1 MYFCK
6 VSAPSPHI
14 KRILS
19 SLPKSPGIYQ
29 YFDKEGEILYVG
41 KAKVLKNRVSSYFSS
56 KHEDSPKT
64 RILVSKIVDIKFI
77 IADSEYDALILEN
90 TLIKK
95 YKPRYNVLLRDDKSY
110 PWICIKN
117 ERFPRVFHTRKLIK
131 DGSEYY
137 GPYTSFRTM
146 RTVLEFANKLY
157 KLRTCNFNLS
167 KENIEAKK
175 FRLCLE
181 YHIKNCEG
189 PCEGLQSEANYLE
202 GISHIRKILKGSITD
217 VIKDLKTQMQDFADK
232 LKFEE
237 AQEVKEQIDL
247 LEDYQMRSTVV
258 HPSINN
264 VDVFSILSDDKY
276 AYINFMK
283 MANGAIIQAHTVE
296 VKKKLE
302 ETEEDILTSVIFEIR
317 NRFNSTSK
325 EIFTSIPLELEIP
338 DIKMHHPQRGDK
350 KQLIDMSLRNVKYFM
365 RDRQQQQEKVDPD
378 RHKNRIL
385 GTLQKDLRMKVL
397 PTHIECFDN
406 SNIQGAFPVAACVV
420 FKDAKPS
427 KKDYRHFNIKTV
439 VGPDDFASMREV
451 VYRRYKRLQ
460 DENQPLPQLII
471 IDGGKG
477 QLSSAVESLHNL
489 NLMGKI
495 TIVGIAKRLEEIFF
509 PGDPYPLYIDKR
521 SESLKL
527 IQHLR
532 NEAHRFGITHHRNQR
547 SKGTI
552 KSGLTEI
559 EGIGAKTQE
568 KLLKKFRSF
577 KRIKEASDEDLK
589 TILSNKQLQALRKFT

>member
-1 MYFCK
+1 MRET
-6 VSAPSPHI
+6 SSHI
-14 KRILS
+14 EGILK

-29 YFDKEGEILYVG
+29 YFDKDGEILYVG
-41 KAKVLKNRVSSYFSS
+41 KAKVLRNRVKSYFVN

-64 RILVSKIVDIKFI
+64 RILVGKIEDIKFI

-95 YKPRYNVLLRDDKSY
+95 YKPRYNVLLRDDKTF

-117 ERFPRVFHTRKLIK
+117 ERFPRVFYTRKLIK

-137 GPYTSFRTM
+137 GPYTSFKTM

-167 KENIEAKK
+167 EENIDAKK

-189 PCEGLQSEANYLE
+189 PCEGLQSEEDYE
-202 GISHIRKILKGSITD
+202 KGITHIRKILKGSIQD
-217 VIKDLKTQMQDFADK
+217 VIKDLKGQMNDFSEN

-237 AQEVKEQIDL
+237 AQEAKEQIQL

-264 VDVFSILSDDKY
+264 VDVFSILSDDKF
-276 AYINFMK
+276 AYINYMK

-302 ETEEDILTSVIFEIR
+302 ETEEDILSSVIFEIR

-325 EIFTSIPLELEIP
+325 EIFTSITMDMEMP
-338 DIKMHHPQRGDK
+338 DIHVHTPQRGDK
-350 KQLIDMSLRNVKYFM
+350 KRLIDMSLRNVKYFM

-385 GTLQKDLRMKVL
+385 GTIQKDLRMKVL

-439 VGPDDFASMREV
+439 VGPDDFASMKEV
-451 VYRRYKRLQ
+451 VYRRYKRLL
-460 DENQPLPQLII
+460 DESQPLPQLII

-477 QLSSAVESLHNL
+477 QLSSAVESLREL
-489 NLMGKI
+489 DLMGKI

-521 SESLKL
+521 SESLKT

-559 EGIGAKTQE
+559 EGIGKITQE

-577 KRIKEASDEDLK
+577 KRIKEATDDSLLEVL
-589 TILSNKQLQALRKFT
+589 TLKQLKALRKFA

>member
-1 MYFCK
+1 MPEVTPY
-6 VSAPSPHI
+6 I
-14 KRILS
+14 KQILTT
-19 SLPKSPGIYQ
+19 LPKSPGIYQ
-29 YFDKEGEILYVG
+29 YFDKEGVILYVG
-41 KAKVLKNRVSSYFSS
+41 KAKILKNRVNSYFTS

-64 RILVSKIVDIKFI
+64 RILVSKISDIKFI

-95 YKPRYNVLLRDDKSY
+95 YKPRYNVLLRDDKTY

-117 ERFPRVFHTRKLIK
+117 ERFPRVFYTRKLIK

-146 RTVLEFANKLY
+146 RIVLEFANKLY

-167 KENIEAKK
+167 EENIEAKK
-175 FRLCLE
+175 FRVCLE

-189 PCEGLQSEANYLE
+189 PCEELQTDEDYQK
-202 GISHIRKILKGSITD
+202 GIAHIRKILKGSIID
-217 VIKDLKTQMQDFADK
+217 VIRDLKLTMQASAEV

-237 AQEVKEQIDL
+237 AQDAKEQIKL

-264 VDVFSILSDDKY
+264 VDVFSILSDDKF
-276 AYINFMK
+276 AYVNFMK

-302 ETEEDILTSVIFEIR
+302 ETEEDILSSVIFEIR

-325 EIFTSIPLELEIP
+325 EVFTSIPMALEIP
-338 DIKMHHPQRGDK
+338 EIKLHNPIRGDK

-365 RDRQQQQEKVDPD
+365 RDRQLQQEKVDPD

-385 GTLQKDLRMKVL
+385 GTIQKDLRMKVL

-420 FKDAKPS
+420 FKDAKPA

-439 VGPDDFASMREV
+439 VGPDDFASMKEV
-451 VYRRYKRLQ
+451 VYRRYKRLL
-460 DENQPLPQLII
+460 EEKQPLPQLVIV
-471 IDGGKG
+471 DGGKG
-477 QLSSAVESLHNL
+477 QLSSAVESLQKL
-489 NLMGKI
+489 DLMGKI
-495 TIVGIAKRLEEIFF
+495 VIVGIAKRLEEIFF

-559 EGIGAKTQE
+559 EGIGSITQE

-577 KRIKEASDEDLK
+577 KRIKEASDEQLK
-589 TILSNKQLQALRKFT
+589 EVLTLKQLQALRNFI

>member
-1 MYFCK
+1 VPEVTPY
-6 VSAPSPHI
+6 I
-14 KRILS
+14 KQILTT
-19 SLPKSPGIYQ
+19 LPKSPGIYQ
-29 YFDKEGEILYVG
+29 YFDKEGVILYVG
-41 KAKVLKNRVSSYFSS
+41 KAKILKNRVNSYFTS

-64 RILVSKIVDIKFI
+64 RILVSKISDIKFI

-95 YKPRYNVLLRDDKSY
+95 YKPRYNVLLRDDKTY

-117 ERFPRVFHTRKLIK
+117 ERFPRVFYTRKLIK

-146 RTVLEFANKLY
+146 RIVLEFANKLY

-167 KENIEAKK
+167 EENIEAKK
-175 FRLCLE
+175 FRVCLE

-189 PCEGLQSEANYLE
+189 PCEELQTDEDYQK
-202 GISHIRKILKGSITD
+202 GIAHIRKILKGSIID
-217 VIKDLKTQMQDFADK
+217 VIRDLKLTMQASAEV

-237 AQEVKEQIDL
+237 AQDAKEQIKL

-264 VDVFSILSDDKY
+264 VDVFSILSDDKF
-276 AYINFMK
+276 AYVNFMK

-302 ETEEDILTSVIFEIR
+302 ETEEDILSSVIFEIR

-325 EIFTSIPLELEIP
+325 EVFTSIPMALEIP
-338 DIKMHHPQRGDK
+338 EIKLHNPIRGDK

-365 RDRQQQQEKVDPD
+365 RDRQLQQEKVDPD

-385 GTLQKDLRMKVL
+385 GTIQKDLRMKVL

-420 FKDAKPS
+420 FKDAKPA

-439 VGPDDFASMREV
+439 VGPDDFASMKEV
-451 VYRRYKRLQ
+451 VYRRYKRLL
-460 DENQPLPQLII
+460 EEKQPLPQLVIV
-471 IDGGKG
+471 DGGKG
-477 QLSSAVESLHNL
+477 QLSSAVESLQKL
-489 NLMGKI
+489 DLMGKI
-495 TIVGIAKRLEEIFF
+495 VIVGIAKRLEEIFF

-527 IQHLR
+527 MQHLR

-559 EGIGAKTQE
+559 EGIGSITQE

-577 KRIKEASDEDLK
+577 KRIKEASDEQLK
-589 TILSNKQLQALRKFT
+589 EVLTLKQLQALRNFI

>member
-1 MYFCK
+1 
-6 VSAPSPHI
+6 VPEVTPHI
-14 KRILS
+14 KQILTT
-19 SLPKSPGIYQ
+19 LPKSPGIYQ

-41 KAKVLKNRVSSYFSS
+41 KAKILKNRVNSYFTS

-64 RILVSKIVDIKFI
+64 RILVSKISDIKFI

-95 YKPRYNVLLRDDKSY
+95 YKPRYNVLLRDDKTY

-117 ERFPRVFHTRKLIK
+117 ERFPRVFYTRKLIK

-146 RTVLEFANKLY
+146 RIVLDFANKLY
-157 KLRTCNFNLS
+157 KLRTCNFNLAE
-167 KENIEAKK
+167 ENIEAKK
-175 FRLCLE
+175 FRVCLE

-189 PCEGLQSEANYLE
+189 PCEGLQSEEDYQK
-202 GISHIRKILKGSITD
+202 GIAHIRKILKGSIID
-217 VIKDLKTQMQDFADK
+217 VIRDLKLTMQASSEA

-237 AQEVKEQIDL
+237 AQDAKEQIQL

-264 VDVFSILSDDKY
+264 VDVFSILSDDKF
-276 AYINFMK
+276 AYVNFMK

-302 ETEEDILTSVIFEIR
+302 ETEENILSSVIFEIR

-338 DIKMHHPQRGDK
+338 EIKLHNPIRGDK

-365 RDRQQQQEKVDPD
+365 RDRQLQQEKVDPD

-385 GTLQKDLRMKVL
+385 GTIQKDLRMKVL

-420 FKDAKPS
+420 FKDAKPA
-427 KKDYRHFNIKTV
+427 KNDYRHFNIKTV
-439 VGPDDFASMREV
+439 VGPDDFASMKEV
-451 VYRRYKRLQ
+451 VYRRYKRLL
-460 DENQPLPQLII
+460 DEKQPLPQLVIV
-471 IDGGKG
+471 DGGKG
-477 QLSSAVESLHNL
+477 QLSSAVESLEKL
-489 NLMGKI
+489 NLMGEI
-495 TIVGIAKRLEEIFF
+495 VIVGIAKRLEEIFF

-552 KSGLTEI
+552 KSGLIEI
-559 EGIGAKTQE
+559 DGIGSITQE

-577 KRIKEASDEDLK
+577 KRIKEASDEQLK
-589 TILSNKQLQALRKFT
+589 EILTLKQLQALRKFT

>member
-1 MYFCK
+1 MPEVTPY
-6 VSAPSPHI
+6 I
-14 KRILS
+14 KQILTT
-19 SLPKSPGIYQ
+19 LPKSPGIYQ
-29 YFDKEGEILYVG
+29 YFDKEGVILYVG
-41 KAKVLKNRVSSYFSS
+41 KAKILKNRVNSYFTS

-64 RILVSKIVDIKFI
+64 RILVSKISDIKFI

-95 YKPRYNVLLRDDKSY
+95 YKPRYNVLLRDDKTY

-117 ERFPRVFHTRKLIK
+117 ERFPRVFYTRKLIK

-146 RTVLEFANKLY
+146 RIVLEFANKLY

-167 KENIEAKK
+167 EENIEAKK
-175 FRLCLE
+175 FRVCLE

-189 PCEGLQSEANYLE
+189 PCEELQTDEDYQK
-202 GISHIRKILKGSITD
+202 GIAHIRKILKGSIID
-217 VIKDLKTQMQDFADK
+217 VIRDLKLTMQASAEV

-237 AQEVKEQIDL
+237 AQDAKEQIKL

-264 VDVFSILSDDKY
+264 VDVFSILSDDKF
-276 AYINFMK
+276 AYVNFMK

-302 ETEEDILTSVIFEIR
+302 ETEEDILSSVIFEIR

-325 EIFTSIPLELEIP
+325 EVFTSIPMALEIP
-338 DIKMHHPQRGDK
+338 EIKLHNPIRGDK

-365 RDRQQQQEKVDPD
+365 RDRQLQQEKVDPD

-385 GTLQKDLRMKVL
+385 GTIQKDLRMKVL

-420 FKDAKPS
+420 FKDAKPA

-439 VGPDDFASMREV
+439 VGPDDFASMKEV
-451 VYRRYKRLQ
+451 VYRRYKRLL
-460 DENQPLPQLII
+460 EEKQPLPQLVIV
-471 IDGGKG
+471 DGGKG
-477 QLSSAVESLHNL
+477 QLSSAVESLQKL
-489 NLMGKI
+489 DLMGKI
-495 TIVGIAKRLEEIFF
+495 VIVGIAKRLEEIFF

-527 IQHLR
+527 IQYLR

-559 EGIGAKTQE
+559 EGIGSITQE

-577 KRIKEASDEDLK
+577 KRIKEASDEQLK
-589 TILSNKQLQALRKFT
+589 EVLTLKQLQALRNFI

>member
-1 MYFCK
+1 
-6 VSAPSPHI
+6 VSVVTPHL
-14 KRILS
+14 KHILS
-19 SLPKSPGIYQ
+19 SLPKLPGIYQ
-29 YFDKEGEILYVG
+29 YFDNEGVILYVG
-41 KAKVLKNRVSSYFSS
+41 KAKILRNRVNSYFSN

-64 RILVSKIVDIKFI
+64 RILVSKIADIKFI

-95 YKPRYNVLLRDDKSY
+95 YKPRYNVLLRDDKTY

-117 ERFPRVFHTRKLIK
+117 ERFPRVFYTRKLIK

-167 KENIEAKK
+167 EENIEAKK
-175 FRLCLE
+175 FRVCLE

-189 PCEGLQSEANYLE
+189 PCEGLQSEEDYQK
-202 GISHIRKILKGSITD
+202 GIAHIRKILKGSIVD
-217 VIKDLKTQMQDFADK
+217 VIRDLKLTMQASAEA
-232 LKFEE
+232 LKFED
-237 AQEVKEQIDL
+237 AQEAKEQIQL

-276 AYINFMK
+276 AYVNFMK

-302 ETEEDILTSVIFEIR
+302 ESEEDILSSVIFEIR

-325 EIFTSIPLELEIP
+325 EIFTSIPMELEIP
-338 DIKMHHPQRGDK
+338 EIKLHNPIRGDK

-385 GTLQKDLRMKVL
+385 GTIQKDLRMKVL

-420 FKDAKPS
+420 FKDAKPA

-439 VGPDDFASMREV
+439 VGPDDFASMKEV
-451 VYRRYKRLQ
+451 VYRRYKRLL
-460 DENQPLPQLII
+460 DEKQPFPQLII
-471 IDGGKG
+471 VDGGKG
-477 QLSSAVESLHNL
+477 QLSSAVESLVKL
-489 NLMGKI
+489 DLMGKVV
-495 TIVGIAKRLEEIFF
+495 IVGIAKRLEEIFF

-559 EGIGAKTQE
+559 DGIGSITQE

-577 KRIKEASDEDLK
+577 KRIKEASDEELK
-589 TILSNKQLQALRKFT
+589 EVLTLKQLQALRKFT

>member
-1 MYFCK
+1 MS
-6 VSAPSPHI
+6 VVTPHL
-14 KRILS
+14 KHILS
-19 SLPKSPGIYQ
+19 SLPKLPGIYQ
-29 YFDKEGEILYVG
+29 YFDNEGVILYVG
-41 KAKVLKNRVSSYFSS
+41 KAKILRNRVNSYFSN

-64 RILVSKIVDIKFI
+64 RILVSKIADIKFI

-95 YKPRYNVLLRDDKSY
+95 YKPRYNVLLRDDKTY

-117 ERFPRVFHTRKLIK
+117 ERFPRVFYTRKLIK

-167 KENIEAKK
+167 EENIEAKK
-175 FRLCLE
+175 FRVCLE

-189 PCEGLQSEANYLE
+189 PCEGLQSEEDYQK
-202 GISHIRKILKGSITD
+202 GIAHIRKILKGSIVD
-217 VIKDLKTQMQDFADK
+217 VIRDLKLTMQASAEA
-232 LKFEE
+232 LKFED
-237 AQEVKEQIDL
+237 AQEAKEQIQL

-276 AYINFMK
+276 AYVNFMK

-302 ETEEDILTSVIFEIR
+302 ESEEDILSSVIFEIR

-325 EIFTSIPLELEIP
+325 EIFTSIPMELEIP
-338 DIKMHHPQRGDK
+338 EIKLHNPIRGDK

-385 GTLQKDLRMKVL
+385 GTIQKDLRMKVL

-420 FKDAKPS
+420 FKDAKPA

-439 VGPDDFASMREV
+439 VGPDDFASMKEV
-451 VYRRYKRLQ
+451 VYRRYKRLL
-460 DENQPLPQLII
+460 DEKQPLPQLII
-471 IDGGKG
+471 VDGGKG
-477 QLSSAVESLHNL
+477 QLSSAVESLVKL
-489 NLMGKI
+489 DLMGKVV
-495 TIVGIAKRLEEIFF
+495 IVGIAKRLEEIFF

-559 EGIGAKTQE
+559 DGIGSITQE

-577 KRIKEASDEDLK
+577 KRIKEASDEELK
-589 TILSNKQLQALRKFT
+589 EVLTLKQLQALRTFT

>member
-1 MYFCK
+1 MN
-6 VSAPSPHI
+6 SPTPYI
-14 KRILS
+14 QSILK

-29 YFDKEGEILYVG
+29 YFDKNGDILYVG
-41 KAKVLKNRVSSYFSS
+41 KAKVLRNRVRSYFNN

-64 RILVSKIVDIKFI
+64 RILVSKIADIKFI

-95 YKPRYNVLLRDDKSY
+95 HKPRYNVLLRDDKTF
-110 PWICIKN
+110 PWICIKK
-117 ERFPRVFHTRKLIK
+117 ERFPRVFYTRKLIK

-137 GPYTSFRTM
+137 GPYTSFKTM
-146 RTVLEFANKLY
+146 KTVLEFANKLY
-157 KLRTCNFNLS
+157 KLRTCSYNLS
-167 KENIEAKK
+167 EENIQAKK
-175 FRLCLE
+175 FRVCLE

-189 PCEGLQSEANYLE
+189 PCEGLQTEEDYE
-202 GISHIRKILKGSITD
+202 KGIAHIRKILKGSIQE
-217 VIKDLKTQMQDFADK
+217 VIRDLKEQMTTYAEE
-232 LKFEE
+232 LKFED
-237 AQEVKEQIDL
+237 AQEAKEQIEL

-264 VDVFSILSDDKY
+264 VDVFSVLSDDKY

-302 ETEEDILTSVIFEIR
+302 ETEEDILASVIFEIR
-317 NRFNSTSK
+317 SRFNSTSK
-325 EIFTSIPLELEIP
+325 EIFTSIPMDLDHPEI
-338 DIKMHHPQRGDK
+338 KFHHPQRGDK
-350 KQLIDMSLRNVKYFM
+350 KKLTEMSLRNVKYFM
-365 RDRQQQQEKVDPD
+365 RDRQLQQEKVDPD

-385 GTLQKDLRMKVL
+385 SALKKDLRMKEL
-397 PTHIECFDN
+397 PEHIECFDN

-451 VYRRYKRLQ
+451 VYRRYKRLI
-460 DENQPLPQLII
+460 DENQPLPELII

-477 QLSSAVESLHNL
+477 QLSSAVESLQQL
-489 NLMGKI
+489 DLVGKI

-509 PGDPYPLYIDKR
+509 PGDSYPLYIDKR

-527 IQHLR
+527 IQYLR

-559 EGIGAKTQE
+559 EGIGSKTQE

-577 KRIKEASDEDLK
+577 KRIKEASDDELK
-589 TILSNKQLQALRKFT
+589 EVLTLKQLQALRKFT

>member
-1 MYFCK
+1 MS
-6 VSAPSPHI
+6 VVTPHL
-14 KRILS
+14 KHILS
-19 SLPKSPGIYQ
+19 SLPKLPGIYQ
-29 YFDKEGEILYVG
+29 YFDNEGVILYVG
-41 KAKVLKNRVSSYFSS
+41 KAKILRNRVNSYFSN

-64 RILVSKIVDIKFI
+64 RILVSKIADIKFI

-95 YKPRYNVLLRDDKSY
+95 YKPRYNVLLRDDKTY

-117 ERFPRVFHTRKLIK
+117 ERFPRVFYTRKLIK

-167 KENIEAKK
+167 EENIEAKK
-175 FRLCLE
+175 FRVCLE

-189 PCEGLQSEANYLE
+189 PCEGLQSEEDYQK
-202 GISHIRKILKGSITD
+202 GIAHIRKILKGSIVG
-217 VIKDLKTQMQDFADK
+217 VIRDLKLTMQASAEA
-232 LKFEE
+232 LKFED
-237 AQEVKEQIDL
+237 AQEAKEQIQL

-276 AYINFMK
+276 AYVNFMK

-302 ETEEDILTSVIFEIR
+302 ESEEDILSSVIFEIR

-325 EIFTSIPLELEIP
+325 EIFTSIPMELEIP
-338 DIKMHHPQRGDK
+338 EIKLHNPIRGDK

-385 GTLQKDLRMKVL
+385 GTIQKDLRMKVL

-420 FKDAKPS
+420 FKDAKPA

-439 VGPDDFASMREV
+439 VGPDDFASMKEV
-451 VYRRYKRLQ
+451 VYRRYKRLL
-460 DENQPLPQLII
+460 DEKQPLPQLII
-471 IDGGKG
+471 VDGGKG
-477 QLSSAVESLHNL
+477 QLSSAVESLVKL
-489 NLMGKI
+489 DLMGKVV
-495 TIVGIAKRLEEIFF
+495 IVGIAKRLEEIFF

-559 EGIGAKTQE
+559 DGIGSITQE

-577 KRIKEASDEDLK
+577 KRIKEASDEELK
-589 TILSNKQLQALRKFT
+589 EVLTLKQLQALRKFT

>member
-1 MYFCK
+1 MPE
-6 VSAPSPHI
+6 VTPHI
-14 KRILS
+14 KQILTT
-19 SLPKSPGIYQ
+19 LPKSPGIYQ
-29 YFDKEGEILYVG
+29 YFDKEGDILYIG
-41 KAKVLKNRVSSYFSS
+41 KAKILKNRVNSYFTS

-64 RILVSKIVDIKFI
+64 RILVSKISDIKFI

-95 YKPRYNVLLRDDKSY
+95 YKPRYNVLLRDDKTY

-117 ERFPRVFHTRKLIK
+117 ERFPRVFYTRKLIK

-146 RTVLEFANKLY
+146 RIVLDFANKLY
-157 KLRTCNFNLS
+157 KLRTCNFNLAE
-167 KENIEAKK
+167 ENIEAKK
-175 FRLCLE
+175 FRVCLE

-189 PCEGLQSEANYLE
+189 PCEGLQSEEDYQK
-202 GISHIRKILKGSITD
+202 GIAHIRKILKGSIID
-217 VIKDLKTQMQDFADK
+217 VIRDLKLTMQASAEA

-237 AQEVKEQIDL
+237 AQEAKEQIQL

-264 VDVFSILSDDKY
+264 VDVFSILSDDKF
-276 AYINFMK
+276 AYVNFMK

-302 ETEEDILTSVIFEIR
+302 ETEENILSSVIFEIR

-325 EIFTSIPLELEIP
+325 EIFTSIPMELEIP
-338 DIKMHHPQRGDK
+338 EIKLHNPIRGDK

-365 RDRQQQQEKVDPD
+365 RDRQLQQEKVDPD

-385 GTLQKDLRMKVL
+385 GTIQKDLRMKVL

-420 FKDAKPS
+420 FKDAKPA
-427 KKDYRHFNIKTV
+427 KNDYRHFNIKTV
-439 VGPDDFASMREV
+439 VGPDDFASMKEV
-451 VYRRYKRLQ
+451 VYRRYKRLL
-460 DENQPLPQLII
+460 DEKQPLPQLVIV
-471 IDGGKG
+471 DGGKG
-477 QLSSAVESLHNL
+477 QLSSAVESLQKL
-489 NLMGKI
+489 DLMGEI
-495 TIVGIAKRLEEIFF
+495 VIVGIAKRLEEIFF

-552 KSGLTEI
+552 KSGLIEI
-559 EGIGAKTQE
+559 DGIGSITQD

-577 KRIKEASDEDLK
+577 KRIKEASDEQLK
-589 TILSNKQLQALRKFT
+589 EILTLKQLQALRKFT

>member
-1 MYFCK
+1 
-6 VSAPSPHI
+6 VSVVTPHL
-14 KRILS
+14 KHILS
-19 SLPKSPGIYQ
+19 SLPKLPGIYQ
-29 YFDKEGEILYVG
+29 YFDNEGVILYVG
-41 KAKVLKNRVSSYFSS
+41 KAKILRNRVNSYFSN

-64 RILVSKIVDIKFI
+64 RILVSKIADIKFV

-95 YKPRYNVLLRDDKSY
+95 YKPRYNVLLRDDKTY

-117 ERFPRVFHTRKLIK
+117 ERFPRVFYTRKLIK

-167 KENIEAKK
+167 EENIEAKK
-175 FRLCLE
+175 FRVCLE

-189 PCEGLQSEANYLE
+189 PCEGLQSEEDYQK
-202 GISHIRKILKGSITD
+202 GIAHIRKILKGSIVG
-217 VIKDLKTQMQDFADK
+217 VIRDLKLTMQASAEA
-232 LKFEE
+232 LKFED
-237 AQEVKEQIDL
+237 AQEAKEQIQL

-276 AYINFMK
+276 AYVNFMK

-302 ETEEDILTSVIFEIR
+302 ESEEDILSSVIFEIR

-325 EIFTSIPLELEIP
+325 EIFTSIPMELEIP
-338 DIKMHHPQRGDK
+338 EIKLHNPIRGDK

-385 GTLQKDLRMKVL
+385 GTIQKDLRMKVL

-420 FKDAKPS
+420 FKDAKPA

-439 VGPDDFASMREV
+439 VGPDDFASMKEV
-451 VYRRYKRLQ
+451 VYRRYKRLL
-460 DENQPLPQLII
+460 DEKQPFPQLII
-471 IDGGKG
+471 VDGGKG
-477 QLSSAVESLHNL
+477 QLSSAVESLVKL
-489 NLMGKI
+489 DLMGKVV
-495 TIVGIAKRLEEIFF
+495 IVGIAKRLEEIFF

-559 EGIGAKTQE
+559 DGIGSITQE

-577 KRIKEASDEDLK
+577 KRIKEASDEELK
-589 TILSNKQLQALRKFT
+589 EVLTLKQLQALRKFT

>member
-1 MYFCK
+1 MPEVTPY
-6 VSAPSPHI
+6 I
-14 KRILS
+14 KQILTT
-19 SLPKSPGIYQ
+19 LPKSPGIYQ
-29 YFDKEGEILYVG
+29 YFDKEGVILYVG
-41 KAKVLKNRVSSYFSS
+41 KAKILKNRVNSYFTS

-64 RILVSKIVDIKFI
+64 RILVSKISDIKFI

-95 YKPRYNVLLRDDKSY
+95 YKPRYNVLLRDDKTY

-117 ERFPRVFHTRKLIK
+117 ERFPRVFYTRKLIK

-146 RTVLEFANKLY
+146 RIVLEFANKLY

-167 KENIEAKK
+167 EENIEAKK
-175 FRLCLE
+175 FRVCLE

-189 PCEGLQSEANYLE
+189 PCEELQTDEDYQK
-202 GISHIRKILKGSITD
+202 GIAHIRKILKGSIID
-217 VIKDLKTQMQDFADK
+217 VIRDLKLTMQASAEV

-237 AQEVKEQIDL
+237 AQDAKEQIKL

-264 VDVFSILSDDKY
+264 VDVFSILSDDKF
-276 AYINFMK
+276 AYVNFMK

-302 ETEEDILTSVIFEIR
+302 ETEEDILSSVIFEIR

-325 EIFTSIPLELEIP
+325 EVFTSIPMALEIP
-338 DIKMHHPQRGDK
+338 EIKLHNPIRGDK

-365 RDRQQQQEKVDPD
+365 RDRQLQQEKVDPD

-385 GTLQKDLRMKVL
+385 GTIQKDLRMKVL

-420 FKDAKPS
+420 FKDAKPA

-439 VGPDDFASMREV
+439 VGPDDFASMKEV
-451 VYRRYKRLQ
+451 VYRRYKRLL
-460 DENQPLPQLII
+460 EEKQPLPQLVIV
-471 IDGGKG
+471 DGGKG
-477 QLSSAVESLHNL
+477 QLSSAVESLQKL
-489 NLMGKI
+489 DLMGKI
-495 TIVGIAKRLEEIFF
+495 VIVGIAKRLEEIFF

-527 IQHLR
+527 MQHLR

-559 EGIGAKTQE
+559 EGIGSITQE

-577 KRIKEASDEDLK
+577 KRIKEASDEQLK
-589 TILSNKQLQALRKFT
+589 EVLTLKQLQALRNFI

>member
-1 MYFCK
+1 
-6 VSAPSPHI
+6 VSEVTPHL
-14 KRILS
+14 KHILS
-19 SLPKSPGIYQ
+19 SLPKLPGIYQ
-29 YFDKEGEILYVG
+29 YFDNEGVILYVG
-41 KAKVLKNRVSSYFSS
+41 KAKILRNRVNSYFSN

-64 RILVSKIVDIKFI
+64 RILVSKIADIKFI

-95 YKPRYNVLLRDDKSY
+95 YKPRYNVLLRDDKTY

-117 ERFPRVFHTRKLIK
+117 ERFPRVFYTRKLIK

-167 KENIEAKK
+167 EENIEAKK
-175 FRLCLE
+175 FRVCLE

-189 PCEGLQSEANYLE
+189 PCEGLQSEEDYQK
-202 GISHIRKILKGSITD
+202 GIAHIRKILKGRIVD
-217 VIKDLKTQMQDFADK
+217 VIRDLKLTMQASAEA
-232 LKFEE
+232 LKFED
-237 AQEVKEQIDL
+237 AQEAKEQIQL

-276 AYINFMK
+276 AYVNFMK

-302 ETEEDILTSVIFEIR
+302 ESEEDILSSVIFEIR

-325 EIFTSIPLELEIP
+325 EIFTSIPMELEIP
-338 DIKMHHPQRGDK
+338 EIKLHNPIRGDK

-385 GTLQKDLRMKVL
+385 GTIQKDLRMKVL

-420 FKDAKPS
+420 FKDAKPA

-439 VGPDDFASMREV
+439 VGPDDFASMKEV
-451 VYRRYKRLQ
+451 VYRRYKRLL
-460 DENQPLPQLII
+460 DEKQPLPQLII
-471 IDGGKG
+471 VDGGKG
-477 QLSSAVESLHNL
+477 QLSSAVESLVKL
-489 NLMGKI
+489 DLMGKVV
-495 TIVGIAKRLEEIFF
+495 IVGIAKRLEEIFF

-559 EGIGAKTQE
+559 DGIGSITQE

-577 KRIKEASDEDLK
+577 KRIKEASDEELK
-589 TILSNKQLQALRKFT
+589 EVLTLKQLQALRKFT

>member
-1 MYFCK
+1 MS
-6 VSAPSPHI
+6 VVTPHL
-14 KRILS
+14 KHILS
-19 SLPKSPGIYQ
+19 SLPKLPGIYQ
-29 YFDKEGEILYVG
+29 YFDNEGVILYVG
-41 KAKVLKNRVSSYFSS
+41 KAKILRNRVNSYFSN

-64 RILVSKIVDIKFI
+64 RILVSKIADIKFI

-95 YKPRYNVLLRDDKSY
+95 YKPRYNVLLRDDKTY

-117 ERFPRVFHTRKLIK
+117 ERFPRVFYTRKLIK

-167 KENIEAKK
+167 EENIEAKK
-175 FRLCLE
+175 FRVCLE

-189 PCEGLQSEANYLE
+189 PCEGLQSEEDYQK
-202 GISHIRKILKGSITD
+202 GIAHIRKILKGSIVD
-217 VIKDLKTQMQDFADK
+217 VIRDLKLTMQASAEA
-232 LKFEE
+232 LKFED
-237 AQEVKEQIDL
+237 AQETKEQIQL

-276 AYINFMK
+276 AYVNFMK

-302 ETEEDILTSVIFEIR
+302 ESEEDILSSVIFEIR

-325 EIFTSIPLELEIP
+325 EIFTSIPMELEIP
-338 DIKMHHPQRGDK
+338 EIKLHNPIRGDK

-385 GTLQKDLRMKVL
+385 GTIQKDLRMKVL

-420 FKDAKPS
+420 FKDAKPA

-439 VGPDDFASMREV
+439 VGPDDFASMKEV
-451 VYRRYKRLQ
+451 VYRRYKRLL
-460 DENQPLPQLII
+460 DEKQPLPQLII
-471 IDGGKG
+471 VDGGKG
-477 QLSSAVESLHNL
+477 QLSSAVESLVKL
-489 NLMGKI
+489 DLMGKVV
-495 TIVGIAKRLEEIFF
+495 IVGIAKRLEEIFF

-559 EGIGAKTQE
+559 DGIGSITQE

-577 KRIKEASDEDLK
+577 KRIKEASDEELK
-589 TILSNKQLQALRKFT
+589 EVLTLKQLQALRKFT